1 MKEKKERRI
10 QKQLRKESLDIM
22 MKEEGFDKN
31 ETRTMR
37 NTRIKMR
44 GESID
49 LEN

>member
-1 MKEKKERRI
+1 
-10 QKQLRKESLDIM
+10 M